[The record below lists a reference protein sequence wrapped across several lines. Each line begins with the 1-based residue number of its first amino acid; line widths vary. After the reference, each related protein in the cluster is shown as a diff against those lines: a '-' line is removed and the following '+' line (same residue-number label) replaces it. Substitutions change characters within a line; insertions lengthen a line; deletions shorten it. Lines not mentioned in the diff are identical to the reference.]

1 MYSNPYFQ
9 KRMANKYEH
18 IIWDLDHTLWDFD
31 TNSKESIIELLEEFD
46 LVGSPINDVDQFL
59 SDYIK
64 INRHCWD
71 LYQEGKMDKATL
83 RYTRF
88 QQAFELHG
96 VQEAHSRQLADE
108 FCEGYVKKC
117 PQKSAL
123 IPGAIEVLDYMKAK
137 QYQMCIMTNGFV
149 EAQHVKMHVSG
160 LNDYFNH
167 VFISENLK
175 AKKPDPKAYHAV
187 LNALNT
193 KVEKCIMIGDSAS
206 SDIQG
211 AVNVGMDSVHFL
223 PEGQRDSKGTHIIKD
238 LLELKSIL

>member
-1 MYSNPYFQ
+1 MNRP
-9 KRMANKYEH
+9 YEH

-31 TNSKESIIELLEEFD
+31 TNSKETITELLHDFK
-46 LVGSPINDVDQFL
+46 LVGSPINNVSSFL
-59 SDYIK
+59 VDYIR

-71 LYQEGKMDKATL
+71 LYQMGKMDKATL

-96 VQEAHSRQLADE
+96 VSVDSSRELSDE
-108 FCEGYVKKC
+108 FCAEYVTRC
-117 PQKSAL
+117 PKKSAL
-123 IPGAIEVLDYMKAK
+123 VEGTMDILEYLKEKGYK
-137 QYQMCIMTNGFV
+137 MCVMTNGFI

-160 LNDYFNH
+160 LNPYFNH

-175 AKKPDPKAYHAV
+175 AKKPDPKAYNAV

-193 KVEKCIMIGDSAS
+193 VVEKCIMIGDSAS

-211 AVNVGMDSVHFL
+211 AVNVGMDSIHFL
-223 PEGQRDSKGTHIIKD
+223 PKGKEETKATHSIEHLIEIK
-238 LLELKSIL
+238 EIL